1 MEDGALGFLGK
12 AWKEGEEAGLP
23 GKLTKPTL
31 CEVSPIPLLRI
42 LPCRAPAPP
51 RRFCCDSGSL
61 SRGWGASEE
70 QEPSCTPQHHVSG
83 WGL

>member
-1 MEDGALGFLGK
+1 MISRESVE
-12 AWKEGEEAGLP
+12 KEGEEAGLP
-23 GKLTKPTL
+23 AKLTKPTL
-31 CEVSPIPLLRI
+31 CKVSPIPLLRV

-61 SRGWGASEE
+61 SRGWGAAEE
-70 QEPSCTPQHHVSG
+70 PEPSGTPQHHVSG